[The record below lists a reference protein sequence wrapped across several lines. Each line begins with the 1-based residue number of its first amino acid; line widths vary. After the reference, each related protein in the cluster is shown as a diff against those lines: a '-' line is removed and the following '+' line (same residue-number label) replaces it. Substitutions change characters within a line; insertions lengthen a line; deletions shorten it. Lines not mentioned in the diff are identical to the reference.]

1 MDDFRNRR
9 RFVAASNVDGNV
21 SDEDFDDKAA
31 LLPQESQVVE
41 NIEIQEGTN
50 NQILFFCFSKKKI
63 MFKPSMRVFALHTCI
78 FSLCI
83 FLKKVCSKIV
93 MLYPQTRTENR
104 LGTQRSCLFAQS
116 YCCML
121 LYSK

>member
-50 NQILFFCFSKKKI
+50 NQILFFCFLKKKI
-63 MFKPSMRVFALHTCI
+63 I
-78 FSLCI
+78 
-83 FLKKVCSKIV
+83 
-93 MLYPQTRTENR
+93 Q
-104 LGTQRSCLFAQS
+104 
-116 YCCML
+116 
-121 LYSK
+121 